1 MQGSQEVNP
10 FQAGDLKAA
19 SNKQYNIMKT
29 NVKHKKK
36 CQQKKAA
43 LERPVNKSPKG

>member
-29 NVKHKKK
+29 NVKHKKS
-36 CQQKKAA
+36 A
-43 LERPVNKSPKG
+43 NKRRQP